1 MAETKAQATE
11 EKKLN
16 DLVNSLDLTNY
27 KLMLLCSQFEKDKD
41 MVLKEG
47 VDIKSV
53 IKILQTEIAAF
64 AKMRGEIGK
73 ILEENIEQAAEKVVE
88 EADRS
93 IKQALNDNVEH
104 TIRRLD
110 TEVDKANTKF
120 QYFYDLDKKRV
131 IWMILGL
138 IILPVVTGCF
148 VAKIFMSDPIMKFNK
163 VTCGVYMDRCINY
176 DHVKH

>member
-1 MAETKAQATE
+1 MAETKAQTTGD
-11 EKKLN
+11 KKLS
-16 DLVNSLDLTNY
+16 DLINSLDLTNY

-53 IKILQTEIAAF
+53 IKILQAEIVAF
-64 AKMRGEIGK
+64 AKMRGEIGEV
-73 ILEENIEQAAEKVVE
+73 LENNIEQAAEKVVK

-93 IKQALNDNVEH
+93 IKQALSNNVEN
-104 TIRRLD
+104 TIRKLD

-120 QYFYDLDKKRV
+120 QYFYDLDKKRL
-131 IWMILGL
+131 IWMVVGL

-148 VAKIFMSDPIMKFNK
+148 VAKMVMPDPFLKFDK
-163 VTCGVYMDRCINY
+163 TTCAVYRDRCSY
-176 DHVKH
+176 

>member
-1 MAETKAQATE
+1 MAETKAQTTE

-64 AKMRGEIGK
+64 AKMRGEIGGL
-73 ILEENIEQAAEKVVE
+73 LEKNIGQAAEKIVE
-88 EADRS
+88 EADTTIR
-93 IKQALNDNVEH
+93 QALSNNVEN
-104 TIRRLD
+104 TIRKLD
-110 TEVDKANTKF
+110 TQIDKANTKF
-120 QYFYDLDKKRV
+120 ELVFPAACRGY
-131 IWMILGL
+131 
-138 IILPVVTGCF
+138 
-148 VAKIFMSDPIMKFNK
+148 S
-163 VTCGVYMDRCINY
+163 
-176 DHVKH
+176 